1 MAKTVQKVY
10 ACHCLQE
17 NYKDIV
23 GNWHGVN
30 PQLTAIASKQEDLK
44 KDKDKLATLDRQI
57 QSLTEDAKHQ
67 CADIKPQEQNLLQDK
82 GRLQHER
89 ERLISRS
96 HQLNET

>member
-1 MAKTVQKVY
+1 MPLPTGN
-10 ACHCLQE
+10 LQG
-17 NYKDIV
+17 DS
-23 GNWHGVN
+23 WQLARSQS
-30 PQLTAIASKQEDLK
+30 QLTAIASKQEDLK

-67 CADIKPQEQNLLQDK
+67 CADIKAREQNLLQDK
-82 GRLQHER
+82 DRLQHER